1 MLIYIQILS
10 KNSCWKAGV
19 HMHGADTIT
28 HTARYSVTSL
38 PQRFPEPETI
48 QENDVLWV
56 CISRMGVA
64 ITPDD
69 PPRLFSVIS
78 LAAAG
83 CIIEFTRYLGHL
95 GQTPCYAE
103 EVSLGNP
110 LPTGM
115 NHSGVRELF
124 FQLPAD
130 EIAIAAFAV
139 RIIDFARTTRYCG
152 RCGARIR
159 RLRTERAAFC
169 TDGNLITY
177 PRISPAIII
186 LIQKGDQILLARSP
200 HFPAGMHSVIA
211 SFVEPGETLQ
221 EAAHSEV
228 IEEVGITIKMLR
240 YVASEP
246 WPFPNSLLCGFVAE
260 HADGEITFDN
270 NEITSAGWFDRDN
283 LPVLPSR
290 VSLSRAL
297 IYIWVRV
304 RSKQIGENCQESA
317 RF

>member
-1 MLIYIQILS
+1 MR
-10 KNSCWKAGV
+10 C
-19 HMHGADTIT
+19 
-28 HTARYSVTSL
+28 
-38 PQRFPEPETI
+38 
-48 QENDVLWV
+48 
-56 CISRMGVA
+56 
-64 ITPDD
+64 
-69 PPRLFSVIS
+69 
-78 LAAAG
+78 
-83 CIIEFTRYLGHL
+83 
-95 GQTPCYAE
+95 
-103 EVSLGNP
+103 
-110 LPTGM
+110 
-115 NHSGVRELF
+115 
-124 FQLPAD
+124 
-130 EIAIAAFAV
+130 
-139 RIIDFARTTRYCG
+139 RT
-152 RCGARIR
+152 R
-159 RLRTERAAFC
+159 RLRTERTALC

-228 IEEVGITIKMLR
+228 KEEVGITIKMLR
-240 YVASEP
+240 YVASEL